1 MSLAKTVTY
10 FNFCFGEFSMKI
22 NMYRNILVVVSL
34 FFSSL
39 SFALDLDEAKQQG
52 LVGEKDNGYLGVV
65 VSQAEA
71 QTLVNEVNQKR
82 HEIYVELAAKNNITV
97 AQVEKLAAQKAY
109 AKTLVGHYLWVDGA
123 WQKK

>member
-1 MSLAKTVTY
+1 VSLAKTVTY

-22 NMYRNILVVVSL
+22 NMYRNILLVVSL

-52 LVGEKDNGYLGVV
+52 LVGEKDNGYLGIV
-65 VSQAEA
+65 VSQAEV
-71 QTLVNEVNQKR
+71 QTLVNEINQKR
-82 HEIYVELAAKNNITV
+82 HEIYVELATKNNITV

-109 AKTLVGHYLWVDGA
+109 AKTLVGHYLWVDGS